1 MISSYQDKSFTI
13 RESILPSIILTFSEK
28 LNGTPQ
34 LFGTEFKKDPNDD
47 KRILSVRN
55 DIIDIFESFNLTN
68 SITYKSNGN
77 VDVVVKKPEIMKL
90 LIKVELSNSVINIK
104 ERAFAHWENLAEII
118 IPNSVTSIGES
129 AFAHS
134 GLRSIII
141 PNSVMYLGNQNYLG
155 LDRTDDPPF
164 HLSKSPLLGKNVTFM
179 DKRVKRYGYV
189 TRDGRFKHNMFSNDK
204 FNPIDY
210 NKYPLTNAIIKEIDD
225 KKNYIAIKE
234 ESRLPNIIQ
243 KVDFDTFVLTNVIV
257 NGNFIE
263 NLIIKRRY
271 DEGGIF
277 YNTPHLHT
285 VIFETGSKII
295 NIPTGTFSNCISL
308 TNITLP
314 DFLTNID
321 YRAFYNCNSLSFINF
336 PNSLM
341 VIETKAFYSSRL
353 TTITIPKSVVFI
365 HAKAFMNSIM
375 LSEVNFE
382 SESNLEIIGHEAFRG
397 TAISSITIPN
407 TVKILGEIY
416 YLTEENYDEHKNN
429 GGVFSDCRFLENV
442 TFEEG
447 SEIISINPFS
457 FSNCVSLQTVKLPS
471 KLASIEPF
479 AFNNCNSLMS
489 ITIPKTV
496 NYISGFNGCSKLEN
510 VIFEPFY
517 YIVVALKTIGW
528 MAFANSGIKKMD
540 LRNFKNL
547 KTVDDNAFLECSE
560 LVTIQ
565 FPFSLEIICNRALKR
580 CEKLKNIT
588 MSFNAYKGITKL
600 GGPVKD
606 EFREYINKPG
616 LMGLG
621 EAYMKALDMY
631 DDIFFKGLPIMNG
644 LYNKALLVEGVDRLF
659 TLLADD
665 PLVGHIAGTVV
676 KLAIVFLAGPQAQMM
691 FLSDKVIQIMENWKA
706 IETYFKSRR
715 PKAGLDDEVYKSIL
729 VKETETGPYLRVWF
743 IGAAGFM
750 LFKDK
755 PIYTL
760 PF

>member
-1 MISSYQDKSFTI
+1 MISSYQDNSFTI

-34 LFGTEFKKDPNDD
+34 LFGAEFKKDPNDD

-141 PNSVMYLGNQNYLG
+141 PNSVMYLGNHNYLG

-189 TRDGRFKHNMFSNDK
+189 TKDGRFKYNAFSNDK
-204 FNPIDY
+204 FNPIDF

-225 KKNYIAIKE
+225 KNYIAIKE
-234 ESRLPNIIQ
+234 VSRRIDKFN
-243 KVDFDTFVLTNVIV
+243 KDDFDTFVITNTIV

-308 TNITLP
+308 TNLTLP
-314 DFLTNID
+314 EFLINID

-336 PNSLM
+336 PNTLM
-341 VIETKAFYSSRL
+341 VIGTKAFYSSRL

-365 HAKAFMNSIM
+365 HTKAFMNSIM

-382 SESNLEIIGHEAFRG
+382 SESNLETIGHEAFRG
-397 TAISSITIPN
+397 TGIRSITIPN

-447 SEIISINPFS
+447 SEIMSINPFS

-471 KLASIEPF
+471 KLDSIEPF

-540 LRNFKNL
+540 LRNLKNL
-547 KTVDDNAFLECSE
+547 KTVHDNAFLECSE
-560 LVTIQ
+560 LVTIL
-565 FPFSLEIICNRALKR
+565 FPLSLEIICNRALKT
-580 CEKLKNIT
+580 CKKLKNIT
-588 MSFNAYKGITKL
+588 MSFNAYKGITQL
-600 GGPVKD
+600 GGPVKR
-606 EFREYINKPG
+606 EFREYIIMPG
-616 LMGLG
+616 AMGAG
-621 EAYMKALDMY
+621 EAYTKILSTIDSISY
-631 DDIFFKGLPIMNG
+631 LGLPIMNG
-644 LYNKALLVEGVDRLF
+644 LYNKALLVEGVELIF
-659 TLLADD
+659 TLLSGD
-665 PLVGHIAGTVV
+665 PLVGRIAGTLVRLAMVV
-676 KLAIVFLAGPQAQMM
+676 KFGPQAQSM
-691 FLSDKVIQIMENWKA
+691 FLSNMAINSMKNWRA

-715 PKAGLDDEVYKSIL
+715 PQAGLDDEVYRSIL
-729 VKETETGPYLRVWF
+729 VKETETGPYLRVMF
-743 IGAAGFM
+743 IGAGGFM